1 MKQGTGV
8 VGELCKDVFI
18 PKMVKVHQKF
28 DLSYIKPEDI
38 PGVVRAQLDRDIIAS
53 KIKPGM
59 TIAITC
65 GSRGVSNTALII
77 KTIASYVKEKGA
89 KPFVFPAMGSHGGAT
104 PEGQT
109 QIVNGYGV
117 VEDYVGCPIRATM
130 ETKQIGT
137 TDDGRPVFID
147 KYAKFAQFCE
157 KQGTLCICEK
167 KNAIT
172 LGKSIQERA
181 KRHGSEISR
190 ELAEQLASR
199 CLCDS
204 TLIHTELDKLLACAD
219 GEPITQDMMDA
230 LVAALPD
237 ADAFR
242 LARAVTGGN
251 GTAAFRM
258 LRDLTAK
265 AEDSKTILGLLSVLS
280 TAFIDLYRAKLGQ
293 SAAKQTD
300 RIAADFGYPKNRE
313 FAVRN
318 AMRDCGP
325 MTVPQLRT
333 CIRILR
339 ETDKSCKSSRTA
351 PRLLLEQAVVRML
364 RVRRDGTEA
373 AG

>member
-1 MKQGTGV
+1 MAKLAAADLLREIGTENPPQLIFLC
-8 VGELCKDVFI
+8 GEDSLAVAQTEKKILKKLTDGSVLSDTS
-18 PKMVKVHQKF
+18 F
-28 DLSYIKPEDI
+28 DGQAVD
-38 PGVVRAQLDRDIIAS
+38 LDRLADACTFCPMFQPYNVILLHDFDADVHAPSAVDTMLGIFENAAPRVVVL
-53 KIKPGM
+53 IVM
-59 TIAITC
+59 
-65 GSRGVSNTALII
+65 RALPC
-77 KTIASYVKEKGA
+77 YEVKRNA
-89 KPFVFPAMGSHGGAT
+89 PQYLP
-104 PEGQT
+104 
-109 QIVNGYGV
+109 
-117 VEDYVGCPIRATM
+117 
-130 ETKQIGT
+130 
-137 TDDGRPVFID
+137 
-147 KYAKFAQFCE
+147 KYKKLMSFFE
-157 KQGTLCICEK
+157 KQGVICICEK
-167 KNAIT
+167 RDAIQ
-172 LGKSIQERA
+172 LGRQITERA

-293 SAAKQTD
+293 GAAKQTD

-351 PRLLLEQAVVRML
+351 PRLLVEQAVVRML